1 MNTTANWKLPIHG
14 QSSWYEWPTMIRP
27 MYYYCQTLR
36 DGMKEGIS
44 AFGNPLVWW
53 AGIPALIL
61 ILLPFG
67 RRRSNRLGSKTSQ
80 WLQSIGCEF
89 FVFLALWSVFVKQSS
104 SNGGGDSWKL
114 YGPFLIVLGVASAL
128 YIAYQL
134 VTRGDKK
141 ALFMV
146 FAYAV
151 QLLPWILVPRWYICL
166 SLFSKCAIC
175 RHDDCVRYGKT
186 CGCGQKM
193 VQMVYGLSGS
203 CLFPVLSFLSG
214 TFRTADL

>member
-1 MNTTANWKLPIHG
+1 M
-14 QSSWYEWPTMIRP
+14 
-27 MYYYCQTLR
+27 
-36 DGMKEGIS
+36 
-44 AFGNPLVWW
+44 
-53 AGIPALIL
+53 
-61 ILLPFG
+61 
-67 RRRSNRLGSKTSQ
+67 
-80 WLQSIGCEF
+80 
-89 FVFLALWSVFVKQSS
+89 KQSS
-104 SNGGGDSWKL
+104 SDGSGNLWTL
-114 YGPFLIVLGVASAL
+114 YGPFFIVLGVVAL

-151 QLLPWILVPRWYICL
+151 QLLPWIIVLYICL

-175 RHDDCVRYGKT
+175 RHDDCVLHGET
-186 CGCGQKM
+186 CGFGQKM

>member
-1 MNTTANWKLPIHG
+1 MYRPI
-14 QSSWYEWPTMIRP
+14 WYYSGVVSDTVR
-27 MYYYCQTLR
+27 
-36 DGMKEGIS
+36 EGIS

-151 QLLPWILVPRWYICL
+151 QFSAALYICL
-166 SLFSKCAIC
+166 SLFPKCAIC
-175 RHDDCVRYGKT
+175 RNDDCVLHGET
-186 CGCGQKM
+186 CGFG
-193 VQMVYGLSGS
+193 
-203 CLFPVLSFLSG
+203 
-214 TFRTADL
+214 

>member
-1 MNTTANWKLPIHG
+1 
-14 QSSWYEWPTMIRP
+14 MIRP

-53 AGIPALIL
+53 AGIRHCIDSSAIWKKAVRTDLEAK
-61 ILLPFG
+61 
-67 RRRSNRLGSKTSQ
+67 RRKAS
-80 WLQSIGCEF
+80 SIGCEF

-104 SNGGGDSWKL
+104 SNGGGGSLEVIWTV
-114 YGPFLIVLGVASAL
+114 LIVLGVASAL

-151 QLLPWILVPRWYICL
+151 QIITVG
-166 SLFSKCAIC
+166 F
-175 RHDDCVRYGKT
+175 
-186 CGCGQKM
+186 
-193 VQMVYGLSGS
+193 
-203 CLFPVLSFLSG
+203 
-214 TFRTADL
+214 